1 MKKTVLIV
9 LAGAA
14 IFSSGSVAGD
24 IRRLTAGDYS
34 VSISQNGAVL
44 SVEKK
49 NGGPVKTAGPDSA
62 GEIILGASSFPL
74 ARPASVEEKSGGLR
88 FLYNLPSTPGLQVMI
103 AYRLAAAG
111 DAATLTREITLAS
124 PGPKPGADITVRLA
138 LAPFKLGPETWLPL
152 KNGLGRPMA
161 AERQAAYRFAGALRS
176 DGVPLAI
183 PMVSSPSKELP
194 GRVTVALD
202 PYYSALFSGDAV
214 EWTYPKAVGLED
226 GREGRSINI
235 VLHSGVPDD
244 AMAAFFRTAL
254 PDVPPGPGWLRAVAM
269 VDYDY
274 LSEGG
279 RGWFKD
285 IDALTASIPKADR
298 GKVLLCL
305 HGWYDYVGRYT
316 FDRKAGKL
324 DTSWTAFSNYP
335 NVKKDFPSNVPV
347 AMTLKDVHRRLAYA
361 RSCGFR
367 VALYF
372 ADGMNAGEGLADIYA
387 PDCVLRWGGWQGPDT
402 KGRTYVQNP
411 LCPEVHDFFLD
422 YVKALLAE
430 YGRELDALVWDETF
444 HVPEGS
450 LGSEAR
456 PGYADRAMMRLT
468 RDITAEVR
476 AFNRRAGREVAF
488 MASDCIGVF
497 NWVTKPPYA
506 LVADGTYQD
515 THCAPEAWS
524 YGVFPNYRNVL
535 WSCNW
540 EPVTH
545 WDYTEFG
552 VRNYQTPVAISNGW
566 GDYCGFAAM
575 SPGMKKKVLE
585 LFDWRKRFATRFEPL
600 DKLPLYRGSPVV
612 KSIADETAPGISF
625 LSWDTEGGDKADVN
639 VLRADAAV
647 RLQFPASG
655 AWHDA
660 LMKKRRV
667 EESGAVV
674 YDLEAGGARLMWK
687 IEPGAIRGAGGD
699 LKLVVSAAGSRAASA
714 RLLFPFDPKATST
727 TVLPG
732 AWQDDGTF
740 RLPAVVN
747 APDFGSMLVKE
758 AGGREVRGRLEGSRK
773 DKIVDLTLEF
783 PEVAPGQPII
793 LTLTPLLL
801 PPPPGLRE
809 TGMWPAARR
818 GWLNALQPCARW
830 GEQNKPFSSPPGILG
845 NNVISDPAS
854 MSLWFYADQALFL
867 PEPAAGVSLMPL
879 VRRTIDYWLDQRMR
893 RDEKGRRTGEITGY
907 WDYGNFLDANA
918 SPLIA
923 AWDYVEATGD
933 LAWLRARIERLEL
946 AADFLAR
953 RDVDHDGFVEAVQ
966 SGNRGT
972 LHQPNRSCAWWDA
985 LNCGHK
991 DGYTNALIYRAWSC
1005 LAELERKLDRNDR
1018 GARYAGLAGKL
1029 KAVYAKTLY
1038 NPRTGWLAW
1047 WKSAD
1052 GELHDYASPTLNG
1065 LAIEYGLVD
1074 PALGRQILDR
1084 LWKKIAEA
1092 GFTRFDLGVPPVLIP
1107 VHRSDYLQPDAIG
1120 IPKREDGTDTFGWYM
1135 NGGITAGHVLHFL
1148 AAHYVL
1154 GEPERADRVLRA
1166 MLERQARGEFQNG
1179 VRDAGGEGIDWTMWD
1194 GKPSG
1199 YEGYLADSF
1208 RFLQAVLLRE
1218 PEFRARLY
1226 RPWHPANNPEARL
1239 KDDRAA
1245 QVLAK
1250 VKQASGGA
1258 AWDGIRS
1265 VHVKA
1270 KFATGGLNGTG
1281 ESWEDTLSGRACER
1295 FALGPMK
1302 GVEGFDGKT
1311 VWSQDTSGQANA
1323 DEGEDTRLRA
1333 ASEAYRRTM
1342 AYWYPERREGV
1353 IEYAGEKAEG
1363 GRHFHVVRITPKGG
1377 RAFDIWVD
1385 GVTWLFD
1392 RVVEKAALETQTTYF
1407 SDYRDVAGVK
1417 MAFVTRRTNGETR
1430 YDQTVTAE
1438 SVDINVPID
1447 DTMFTMPAAAPKDF
1461 AIAGGL
1467 ASTTVPFTL
1476 VNGHIYLQVK
1486 LDGQGPFLVLCDTGG
1501 ANIVTPDV
1509 AKSLGLASAGAIQGR
1524 GVGEKSE
1531 DVGLTKVRKLEVG
1544 DASLADQVFAVY
1556 PLGGLAEAEGVAAQG
1571 LIGYEVFKRFV
1582 VEIDYERGRL
1592 TLVLPDTFTYKGSGT
1607 AVSFKFNDRIPQVEG
1622 EIDGVPGKFDIDTGS
1637 RASLTILAP
1646 FAVKHNL
1653 KERYGAK
1660 VEAVTGWGVGGST
1673 RGLITRAG
1681 ILKLGGVEVRGPVT
1695 ELSLQTKGAFVDPYV
1710 AGNVGAGVLQ
1720 RFNLIFDYGRGRII
1734 FEPNANNARPDFYDR
1749 SGMWLNLSKGV
1760 FQIIDVVAGGPA
1772 AEEGLKKGDE
1782 ILSMDGKTPGQ
1793 ITLAEARS
1801 KLRTEPAGTRVRL
1814 RVRSG
1819 GADRDVT
1826 VTLRDLIGKS

>member
-274 LSEGG
+274 L
-279 RGWFKD
+279 
-285 IDALTASIPKADR
+285 
-298 GKVLLCL
+298 
-305 HGWYDYVGRYT
+305 GRYT